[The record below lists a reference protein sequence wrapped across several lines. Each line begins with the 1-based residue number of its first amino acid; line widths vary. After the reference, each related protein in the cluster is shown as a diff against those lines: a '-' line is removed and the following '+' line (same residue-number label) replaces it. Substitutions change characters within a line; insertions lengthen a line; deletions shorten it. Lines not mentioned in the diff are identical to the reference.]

1 MSANATTRS
10 VVERGSGR
18 KVRTGVNVTLRR
30 VKEVLG
36 AAECAATHIVHLAD
50 SAPLAWWWV
59 AKPSADHKV
68 SIRHNRATH
77 FTLDRTLFT
86 PLDVFSEIYT
96 EPVIQGNRSGDLA
109 TPARLPKVCARR

>member
-68 SIRHNRATH
+68 SIRQRKATR
-77 FTLDRTLFT
+77 FTMDRMLLT
-86 PLDVFSEIYT
+86 PLEVFSEIYT
-96 EPVIQGNRSGDLA
+96 EPVTQGNRSSDFG
-109 TPARLPKVCARR
+109 TPAHVPKVRAHR